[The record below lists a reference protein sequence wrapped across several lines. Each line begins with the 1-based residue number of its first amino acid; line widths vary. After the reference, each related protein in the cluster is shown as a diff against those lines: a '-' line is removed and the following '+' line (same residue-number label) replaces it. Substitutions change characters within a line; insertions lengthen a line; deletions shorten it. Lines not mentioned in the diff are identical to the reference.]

1 MRHHAGSREITITIS
16 PELSKVKEPT
26 KDHTAMFF
34 FRKFVFVKT
43 DCKRLTLTQ

>member
-16 PELSKVKEPT
+16 PESSKVKEPT

-34 FRKFVFVKT
+34 FVSSFLSRRIVN
-43 DCKRLTLTQ
+43 DLH